1 LVPIALP
8 SGTTW
13 HLRAEGKKLS
23 YRAQLPGAR
32 VYDLVGR
39 GLRTAQ
45 SRGVGAVDR
54 LMFALPASWLVN
66 SPAVSKVLRRWALP
80 PHDETCLALLEV
92 LEGGPDAWAEDA
104 GTAESV
110 RLALASLGDEPYVVE
125 AVSKVMALLVP
136 DAVPLMPAPARAF
149 VLGEA
154 DKDHP
159 DAFMRIVEWFARTVI
174 EQRAA
179 LEAIARDHT
188 EVQLTAG
195 GVLDRLLWFDSEGH
209 RHFPAVE

>member
-23 YRAQLPGAR
+23 CRAQLPGAR

>member
-1 LVPIALP
+1 MVPIALP